1 MNLPQGSGL
10 RSLRYL
16 APLALFI
23 SAGAVAA
30 GYDPD
35 ADRAAL
41 RGAANA
47 CYDETVRATG
57 LPLTPEKAPEIKTGL
72 DEAVR
77 QCRLAAEA
85 AKSLE
90 TGGVQRAAEMAA
102 VAAGRGGPAPEADAK
117 EFAAAASAQR
127 ARWSKDDAA
136 QDELRKRV
144 DALPDK
150 KDDGKPNGE
159 KRELKDMLAGSAA
172 ALDDADGALKKAE
185 AAAPA
190 MAEGAARLGAAR
202 KAALGPADERARA
215 DAQVAAGADAF
226 PPAVDEAKKRVD
238 MLGSEPREENRTR
251 AWQKL
256 EPLRDRAREVA
267 AAADRACNRA
277 DDFRSRSKDFDRGW
291 DAYDGARRAG
301 AGTPAAA
308 KAALDGAEK
317 TQAAVK
323 DRLDRLRP

>member
-1 MNLPQGSGL
+1 MKGSGRQFVEKL
-10 RSLRYL
+10 GVL
-16 APLALFI
+16 AGLF
-23 SAGAVAA
+23 AAFGGLTPARAA

-57 LPLTPEKAPEIKTGL
+57 LALTAEKAPEIKTGL

-90 TGGVQRAAEMAA
+90 TAGTLRAAEMAA
-102 VAAGRGGPAPEADAK
+102 VAAGRGGPAPDAEAKD
-117 EFAAAASAQR
+117 FAAAAAAQR
-127 ARWSKDDAA
+127 ARRTRDGSA
-136 QDELRKRV
+136 QDELARRV

-150 KDDGKPNGE
+150 KDDGKPNAA
-159 KRELKDMLAGSAA
+159 KRELKELLASAAA
-172 ALDDADGALKKAE
+172 ALDAADGALSKAE

-190 MAEGAARLGAAR
+190 MADGASRLKAAGAASRA
-202 KAALGPADERARA
+202 PAEERSRY
-215 DAQVAAGADAF
+215 DAQVVAGADAF
-226 PPAVDEAKKRVD
+226 PAAVDEAKKRVD
-238 MLGSEPREENRTR
+238 MLGSEPVQENRTR

-256 EPLRDRAREVA
+256 EPLRDAARDVA

-277 DDFRSRSKDFDRGW
+277 DDFHSRSKEFDRGR
-291 DAYDGARRAG
+291 AAFEAARGAG

-308 KAALDGAEK
+308 KASLDEAERL
-317 TQAAVK
+317 QAT
-323 DRLDRLRP
+323 LQDRLRP